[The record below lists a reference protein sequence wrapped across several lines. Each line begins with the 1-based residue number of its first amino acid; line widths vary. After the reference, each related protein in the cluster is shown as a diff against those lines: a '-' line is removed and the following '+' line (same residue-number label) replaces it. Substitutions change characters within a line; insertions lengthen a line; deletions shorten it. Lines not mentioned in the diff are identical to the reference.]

1 MWSESH
7 ERWLLFA
14 GDVLISAN
22 EINRELQMSAQIKGL
37 AETVRRAKSVLGVAG
52 QAAQRLEGAAA
63 GLAET
68 VATVDAMT
76 GEIVAADTELRGVV
90 DAMKEDNGPLP
101 ASTEPSLGTAVG
113 APLTLGQS
121 VNIVHEANKQ

>member
-1 MWSESH
+1 MWSEASD
-7 ERWLLFA
+7 RWLIFA
-14 GDVLISAN
+14 ADVLVSAD
-22 EINRELQMSAQIKGL
+22 EINREYLMSAQIKGL

-76 GEIVAADTELRGVV
+76 GEIVEADKELRTVV
-90 DAMKEDNGPLP
+90 DALKDGAAPLDQP
-101 ASTEPSLGTAVG
+101 ENSSPSG
-113 APLTLGQS
+113 APNGLTLGQA
-121 VNIVHEANKQ
+121 VNFVHEANKL